1 MYSITKLSLGSAPFA
16 VFVFVAITS
25 SNVFAVLVTFDGA
38 AAGAPYV
45 LNDTFTSE
53 GVDFQVDSLT
63 GGGGGGSV
71 TVGPQSFGTPIG
83 SNPAAYPNNL
93 NLDIDFA
100 GSVGRQRYVG
110 IIFSDSG
117 GTLNLHV
124 NGLQTD
130 APAAAGDFSA
140 FNGMTINGVSV
151 SVVGLGGSLG
161 RIDLNGDID
170 RVVIGGQEAWFDNIR
185 TLPIPE
191 PVSLPLVASALLL
204 YVARARPIR
213 KAQMINATKERSS

>member
-1 MYSITKLSLGSAPFA
+1 MRSTIKISMSSTIFITLVAVALAP
-16 VFVFVAITS
+16 
-25 SNVFAVLVTFDGA
+25 SNSFAVLITFDGA

-45 LNDTFTSE
+45 LNDTFASE
-53 GVDFQVDSLT
+53 GVNFQVDSLT
-63 GGGGGGSV
+63 GGGGGGNV
-71 TVGPQSFGTPIG
+71 TIGPQSFGTPIG

-100 GSVGRQRYVG
+100 ASVGRQRYVG

-130 APAAAGDFSA
+130 APASAGDFSA
-140 FNGMTINGVSV
+140 FHGMTINGVSV
-151 SVVGLGGSLG
+151 SVVSLGGSLG
-161 RIDLNGDID
+161 RIDLDGDID

-185 TLPIPE
+185 TLAIPE
-191 PVSLPLVASALLL
+191 PVSLSLVATALVL
-204 YVARARPIR
+204 YAAGVRPIR
-213 KAQMINATKERSS
+213 TPRTR

>member
-1 MYSITKLSLGSAPFA
+1 MYANTKFSLALAAFT
-16 VFVFVAITS
+16 VFVFVTITS
-25 SNVFAVLVTFDGA
+25 SSVFAVLVTFDDA
-38 AAGAPYV
+38 AAGSPYV

-53 GVDFQVDSLT
+53 GVNFQVDSLN
-63 GGGGGGSV
+63 GGGGGG
-71 TVGPQSFGTPIG
+71 TITIGPQTFGTPIG
-83 SNPAAYPNNL
+83 SNPSVYPNNL

-130 APAAAGDFSA
+130 VPAAAGDFSV

-151 SVVGLGGSLG
+151 DVVSLGGSLG

-170 RVVIGGQEAWFDNIR
+170 RVVIGGQEAWLDTIR

-191 PVSLPLVASALLL
+191 PASLTLIATALLL
-204 YVARARPIR
+204 SPACAKRRARR
-213 KAQMINATKERSS
+213 GC